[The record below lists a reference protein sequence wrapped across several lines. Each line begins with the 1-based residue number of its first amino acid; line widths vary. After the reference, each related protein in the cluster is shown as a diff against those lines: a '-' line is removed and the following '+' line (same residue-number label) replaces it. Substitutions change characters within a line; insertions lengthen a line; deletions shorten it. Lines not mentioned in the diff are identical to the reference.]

1 MITWRDKCR
10 SVISDVI
17 ASVGTSDMKKL
28 RKALR
33 EAYPFGPYEY
43 HPKKIWLS
51 EIRRQL
57 GLERDKRRRKGELPK
72 VESDPKQKGLFE

>member
-1 MITWRDKCR
+1 MTTWRNKCC
-10 SVISDVI
+10 SVISGVI
-17 ASVGTSDMKKL
+17 ASVGTSGMKEL

-57 GLERDKRRRKGELPK
+57 GLERDKRLRAGERKHIKP
-72 VESDPKQKGLFE
+72 DAKQKDLFE